1 MRFRLKN
8 NQIHLYL
15 SDREVERYQSGL
27 KKENVIGG
35 IKDFELQEG
44 QHTVKINNIEVQVN
58 VKIQEEQV
66 GYKAVVNS
74 DKHKFSFHKI
84 KPITKY
90 DLFRNLVANLRFIV

>member
-66 GYKAVVNS
+66 GYKAVVTS

>member
-44 QHTVKINNIEVQVN
+44 QHTVKINNIEVQVD
-58 VKIQEEQV
+58 VKIQEERV
-66 GYKAVVNS
+66 GYKAVVTSGN
-74 DKHKFSFHKI
+74 HKFSFHKI